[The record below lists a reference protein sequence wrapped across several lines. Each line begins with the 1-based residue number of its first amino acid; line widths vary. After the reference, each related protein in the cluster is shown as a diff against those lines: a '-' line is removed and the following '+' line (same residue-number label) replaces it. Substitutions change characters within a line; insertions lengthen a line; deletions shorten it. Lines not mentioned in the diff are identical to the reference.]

1 MEKIKFNKEEL
12 VNLGFCLQREFLLT
26 SGSGAFAT
34 STLSLCNT
42 RKYHGLLIA
51 RQPKIDNEW
60 HVLLSSLDETIV
72 ERESEFHLALH
83 HYQNDTYY
91 HKGHKYL
98 ESFEQNKTVKLTY
111 KVANIEI
118 EKELLMPCQDNRL
131 LVRYHVKSA
140 SEPFELRISPLLAFR
155 QRHKLMHS
163 NSGANT
169 DYSEADN
176 GKSFCLYEG
185 YDKVFMQFSK
195 KGVSY
200 T

>member
-91 HKGHKYL
+91 PKGHKYL

-111 KVANIEI
+111 KVLPLPRGSLFDVLDA
-118 EKELLMPCQDNRL
+118 
-131 LVRYHVKSA
+131 VRQIVVLTLILCGY
-140 SEPFELRISPLLAFR
+140 FI
-155 QRHKLMHS
+155 QR
-163 NSGANT
+163 
-169 DYSEADN
+169 Y
-176 GKSFCLYEG
+176 F
-185 YDKVFMQFSK
+185 QF
-195 KGVSY
+195 V
-200 T
+200 